1 MVADTGEYPADAR
14 ATIPHTNR
22 RSPLHPADTEEVTAM
37 LQVPPP
43 RMPGKAPPLPS
54 QPPPRIA
61 PPLPAGLPKVCTTC
75 GTRYP
80 AEVFLCPNDSMPLV
94 AEGPIPAPT
103 DPLIGQVLNDSFQV
117 VRVVGEGG
125 MGKVYEAR
133 HLRLK
138 ERRFAIKVLLP
149 EFAQNPEIV
158 ARFKREAESA
168 ASIAHPN
175 VVEVIDVFYTRE
187 GAPCIAAEFL
197 EGEEL
202 GAFVE
207 KVGRLGVPFAIG
219 VARQICRALAAAHAK
234 GVVHRDMKPEN
245 VFLLKQ
251 LPGESGVPRI
261 KVIDFGVS
269 RVKDHDIHLTQAG
282 VILGTPSF
290 MAPEQARAEVVDE
303 RADVY
308 AVGAVLYNLLTGV
321 RPFDSDDPTRTL
333 IMLLTEDLTPARQI
347 NPQIP
352 PALEAVMR
360 RCLSKNKMERYASMD
375 ELEAAL
381 VPFDA
386 DAMRASQPS
395 YSQVQVPHIPTPP
408 PAPPPYVPSR
418 PPVAI
423 DEPSTTLPAEATT
436 PLGIVA
442 LVLGAGQAGPIVARR
457 VARPQVVTYGAVCI
471 WVAYTALVHLLL
483 GMGRIAAGEGAFD
496 TIGSLVFLHLF
507 AVGLAVVGGALAAQH
522 VREKVWDDHP
532 SLEALAQD
540 LRAAALV
547 ALFAIAAVLGLGR
560 WLGVA
565 LLGDKDV
572 TFSAAWDVLVF
583 FAAALGLLGFFI
595 RRVAFPK
602 R

>member
-1 MVADTGEYPADAR
+1 
-14 ATIPHTNR
+14 
-22 RSPLHPADTEEVTAM
+22 M
-37 LQVPPP
+37 LQMPPP
-43 RMPGKAPPLPS
+43 RVSRPQAPPLPS
-54 QPPPRIA
+54 APPP
-61 PPLPAGLPKVCTTC
+61 PPPPSLGGLPKVCATC
-75 GTRYP
+75 GARYP

-94 AEGPIPAPT
+94 AEGPLPTPT
-103 DPLIGQVLNDSFQV
+103 DPLLGQVLNESYQI
-117 VRVVGEGG
+117 VRLVGEGG

-158 ARFKREAESA
+158 ERFKREAESA
-168 ASIAHPN
+168 SSISHPN
-175 VVEVIDVFYTRE
+175 VVEVIDVFYTRD

-197 EGEEL
+197 DGEEL

-251 LPGESGVPRI
+251 QPGESGVPRI

-303 RADVY
+303 RADIY
-308 AVGAVLYNLLTGV
+308 AVGAVLYNLLTGA

-333 IMLLTEDLTPARQI
+333 IMLLTEELPPARSL
-347 NPQIP
+347 NPAIP
-352 PALEAVMR
+352 PQLEAVMR
-360 RCLSKNKMERYASMD
+360 RCLSKIKEERYSTME

-386 DAMRASQPS
+386 DAMRPSAPSFSQLQPHPS
-395 YSQVQVPHIPTPP
+395 HPSHPPHAPHAHPP
-408 PAPPPYVPSR
+408 QHGQHAQGFVPSR
-418 PPVAI
+418 PPMM
-423 DEPSTTLPAEATT
+423 DMEPSTTLPAEATT
-436 PLGIVA
+436 PLGMVA
-442 LVLGAGQAGPIVARR
+442 LVLGAGQVGPIVARR
-457 VARPQVVTYGAVCI
+457 VVRPQVIAFGVLCI
-471 WVAYTALVHLLL
+471 WLAYTAIVHLLL
-483 GMGRIAAGEGAFD
+483 GLGRLFAGDGAFD

-507 AVGLAVVGGALAAQH
+507 AVGLAVVGGALGAQH
-522 VREKVWDDHP
+522 VREKVWEDHP
-532 SLEALAQD
+532 RLEELSQD
-540 LRAAALV
+540 LRAAAMLS
-547 ALFAIAAVLGLGR
+547 LFGIGGVLGLAR

-565 LLGDKDV
+565 VLSDKDV
-572 TFSAAWDVLVF
+572 TFSAGWDVLVF
-583 FAAALGLLGFFI
+583 LAGALGVLGFVV
-595 RRVAFPK
+595 RRIAFGNK
-602 R
+602 TSR

>member
-1 MVADTGEYPADAR
+1 
-14 ATIPHTNR
+14 
-22 RSPLHPADTEEVTAM
+22 
-37 LQVPPP
+37 
-43 RMPGKAPPLPS
+43 
-54 QPPPRIA
+54 
-61 PPLPAGLPKVCTTC
+61 
-75 GTRYP
+75 
-80 AEVFLCPNDSMPLV
+80 MPLV
-94 AEGPIPAPT
+94 AEGPLPTPA
-103 DPLIGQVLNDSFQV
+103 DPLIGQVLNESYQI
-117 VRVVGEGG
+117 VRLVGEGG

-149 EFAQNPEIV
+149 EFSQNPEIV
-158 ARFKREAESA
+158 ARFKREAESS
-168 ASIAHPN
+168 ASISHPN
-175 VVEVIDVFYTRE
+175 VVEVIDVFYTRD

-197 EGEEL
+197 DGEEL

-303 RADVY
+303 RADIY

-333 IMLLTEDLTPARQI
+333 IMLLTEELVPARSI

-360 RCLSKNKMERYASMD
+360 RCLSKVKEERYATMD
-375 ELEAAL
+375 ELDAAL
-381 VPFDA
+381 AAFDA
-386 DAMRASQPS
+386 DTMRASQPS
-395 YSQVQVPHIPTPP
+395 YSHVSLPPPP
-408 PAPPPYVPSR
+408 PAAYVPSR
-418 PPVAI
+418 PPMMDA
-423 DEPSTTLPAEATT
+423 EPQVTLPQEATT
-436 PLGIVA
+436 PLGMIA
-442 LVLGAGQAGPIVARR
+442 LVLGAGSAGPIVARR
-457 VARPQVVTYGAVCI
+457 LLRPQVVAFGSLCI
-471 WVAYTALVHLLL
+471 WLSYSALVHLLL
-483 GMGRIAAGEGAFD
+483 GLGRLAAGDGAFE
-496 TIGSLVFLHLF
+496 TLGSLVFLHLF

-522 VREKVWDDHP
+522 VREKIWDDHAR
-532 SLEALAQD
+532 LEHLAQD
-540 LRAAALV
+540 LRAASVLS
-547 ALFAIAAVLGLGR
+547 LFGIAGVLGLGR

-565 LLGDKDV
+565 VLGDRDV
-572 TFSAAWDVLVF
+572 TFSAGWDVLVF
-583 FAAALGLLGFFI
+583 LAASLGILGFVV
-595 RRVAFPK
+595 RRVAFGDK